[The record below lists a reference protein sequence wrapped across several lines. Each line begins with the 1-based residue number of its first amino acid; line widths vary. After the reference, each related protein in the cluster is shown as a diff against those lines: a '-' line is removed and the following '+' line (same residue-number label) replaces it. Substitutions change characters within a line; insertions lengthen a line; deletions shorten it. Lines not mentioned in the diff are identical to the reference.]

1 MVVKKRS
8 PDLMQRCV
16 EVPLLGS
23 VEVHVEEV
31 LLSLGPESIIET
43 F

>member
-1 MVVKKRS
+1 MVVTKRT
-8 PDLMQRCV
+8 PDLMQGCV
-16 EVPLLGS
+16 EVPFLGS

-31 LLSLGPESIIET
+31 LLPLGPESIIET